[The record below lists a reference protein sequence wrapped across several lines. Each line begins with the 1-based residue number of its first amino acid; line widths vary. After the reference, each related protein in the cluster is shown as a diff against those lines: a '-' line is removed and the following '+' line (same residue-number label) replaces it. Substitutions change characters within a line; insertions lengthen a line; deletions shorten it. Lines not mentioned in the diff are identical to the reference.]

1 MMKFLLVFKFI
12 KKAIRTYF
20 RSPASNFIFQGIGDK
35 TIHVLGN
42 GPSLRKSLDLIG
54 PNDDVMMVNF
64 AILTDL
70 FFELKPRFLS
80 LADPY
85 FFMDTGKPKEENKK
99 IQMLEALGRVDW
111 NLEIVVPS
119 SIKLGIFSVDR
130 NNISV
135 KYVNT
140 VSLDFSVKFMRFWLF
155 KKNFTMPSLQNVIVM
170 GIYVALQKG
179 YKTIFLHGVDSDSYK
194 NICINQNNEMLLR
207 EFHYYGV
214 KDCNLNDEQSSIF
227 AAGML
232 YKRLQCEV
240 TMFRSYIDL
249 ADYAKY
255 LGVTVINASQNSMI
269 DAFMRYD
276 HKNEKVKI
284 KDS

>member
-1 MMKFLLVFKFI
+1 
-12 KKAIRTYF
+12 
-20 RSPASNFIFQGIGDK
+20 
-35 TIHVLGN
+35 
-42 GPSLRKSLDLIG
+42 
-54 PNDDVMMVNF
+54 
-64 AILTDL
+64 
-70 FFELKPRFLS
+70 
-80 LADPY
+80 
-85 FFMDTGKPKEENKK
+85 
-99 IQMLEALGRVDW
+99 
-111 NLEIVVPS
+111 
-119 SIKLGIFSVDR
+119 
-130 NNISV
+130 
-135 KYVNT
+135 
-140 VSLDFSVKFMRFWLF
+140 
-155 KKNFTMPSLQNVIVM
+155 MPSLQNVIVM

-207 EFHYYGV
+207 ESHYYGV

-276 HKNEKVKI
+276 HKNEKVII